1 MIFGKTDEQI
11 QKEINGKQN
20 PHDWFAW
27 FPVVLMDGRWAWLET
42 IDRSEVY
49 SCGSRVYMYTLKP
62 DTSLKKE
69 EYVHFENS
77 GKKYK
82 IVEPVSITM
91 PPKVYPFTVWFQ
103 DVTLTDGTK
112 RSQHINVMAANESDA
127 IIIAQAERI
136 KQWLDHTVQRVEHG
150 MTQ

>member
-49 SCGSRVYMYTLKP
+49 SCGGSVFMYTKKP

-69 EYVHFENS
+69 EYVNFENS

-82 IVEPVSITM
+82 IVEPVSIPM
-91 PPKVYPFTVWFQ
+91 PPKVYPFTVWF
-103 DVTLTDGTK
+103 TDGTYL
-112 RSQHINVMAANESDA
+112 SQSIHVMAANDSDA

-136 KQWLDHTVQRVEHG
+136 KRGLDHTFHKVEHG
-150 MTQ
+150 

>member
-20 PHDWFAW
+20 PRDWFAW
-27 FPVVLMDGRWAWLET
+27 FPVPLIGGRWVWLET
-42 IDRSEVY
+42 IHRSEVY
-49 SCGSRVYMYTLKP
+49 SCGGSVFMYTKKP

-69 EYVHFENS
+69 EYVNFENS

-127 IIIAQAERI
+127 IIIAQVERI
-136 KQWLDHTVQRVEHG
+136 KRGLDYTVQKVDHG
-150 MTQ
+150 VSK